1 MAWFPALTLTM
12 VRHCLAPST
21 YIAQGHEHKIHGLPS
36 AAYIPEKQEIHYVRT
51 CQYTL
56 SFSVDSA
63 TPLSCALSFITSK
76 RGKRMPKVEWTNIP
90 IMVDSTNAPMV
101 DAISIPFVELNNTP
115 MMVDSIE
122 SAPILDSKYT
132 LKVESTTIR
141 N

>member
-1 MAWFPALTLTM
+1 
-12 VRHCLAPST
+12 
-21 YIAQGHEHKIHGLPS
+21 
-36 AAYIPEKQEIHYVRT
+36 
-51 CQYTL
+51 
-56 SFSVDSA
+56 
-63 TPLSCALSFITSK
+63 
-76 RGKRMPKVEWTNIP
+76 MPKVEWTNIP